1 MIIRQ
6 EEIKD
11 FNEIK
16 EMVKGAFETA
26 EHTEGNEYLLVDS
39 LRTSNGF
46 VKELALVAEENDII
60 IGHIMFTKI
69 KVGNKIG
76 LALAPLSVLPSAQN
90 KGVGTALMNKAHAKA
105 KKMGYGFSVVLGS
118 DKYYPKVGYKTAK
131 PFGILAPFEV
141 PDENFMVLFLND
153 DISSVKGTVEYVK
166 EIFAG

>member
-11 FNEIK
+11 FDEIK
-16 EMVKGAFETA
+16 KMVKGAFETA
-26 EHTEGNEYLLVDS
+26 EHTDGNEYLLVDS

-105 KKMGYGFSVVLGS
+105 KEMGYGFSVVLGS